1 MIEKHGAL
9 MVSIFVVGILLM
21 AGCLSLET
29 ADMFETSVTTD
40 RDTYR
45 FGEAMQLR
53 VLVNT
58 SQSMDNVTVSGSGLV
73 SSKGPQLWL
82 GPVTDDLI
90 SGTNIFNFSKVVPQ
104 CSDCTK
110 LSPGV
115 YNITVSVKHD
125 GERLATVSCAVELTR

>member
-1 MIEKHGAL
+1 MRTKPGDIV
-9 MVSIFVVGILLM
+9 VSAFVLGVLLS
-21 AGCLSLET
+21 AGCLSLDT
-29 ADMFETSVTTD
+29 ADTFEASITTD

-53 VLVNT
+53 VIVNT

-115 YNITVSVKHD
+115 YNITASVNHD
-125 GERLATVSCAVELTR
+125 GERLATVSCNVTLTR